1 MEIWFG
7 VFAGIMAA
15 IFAALFLKIRI
26 LQKAAREIEHG
37 FAEKLKADT
46 NTLVDLSC
54 NDRHMRSLADTIN
67 IQLRELQK
75 QRHQFRQGD
84 LELKNAVLNISHDL
98 RTPLTAVCG
107 YLDLLEE
114 EEMPKT
120 AKRYLAVIRNRTE
133 AMAWLTEE
141 LFQYSVVL
149 SSEDKL
155 KKEPVVINS
164 ILEESIAAYYV
175 SLKERGIAPKVQIP
189 EQKIVRMLDRSALSR
204 IFSNLLQNAVKYS
217 GGDLDITLTEEGE
230 IVFANT
236 APGLTKVQAGRLFDR
251 FYTVETAEKS
261 TGLGLSISKVLVLQ
275 MDGNISAEYE
285 KNQLTIYL
293 SFPSIIK
300 N

>member
-7 VFAGIMAA
+7 IFAGIMAA
-15 IFAALFLKIRI
+15 VFAVLFLKIRI

-37 FAEKLKADT
+37 FAEKLKVDT
-46 NTLVDLSC
+46 NTLMELSC
-54 NDRHMRSLADTIN
+54 NDRHMRSLAEAIN

-120 AKRYLAVIRNRTE
+120 AKRYLAVIRSRTE
-133 AMAWLTEE
+133 AMARLTEE

-285 KNQLTIYL
+285 KSRLTIYL

>member
-1 MEIWFG
+1 MT
-7 VFAGIMAA
+7 GICGAWQTPLISMY
-15 IFAALFLKIRI
+15 
-26 LQKAAREIEHG
+26 
-37 FAEKLKADT
+37 
-46 NTLVDLSC
+46 
-54 NDRHMRSLADTIN
+54 
-67 IQLRELQK
+67 ELQK
-75 QRHQFRQGD
+75 QRHQFQQGD

-133 AMAWLTEE
+133 AMARLTEE

-230 IVFANT
+230 IIFANT

-251 FYTVETAEKS
+251 FYTVETAGKS

-275 MDGNISAEYE
+275 MDGNIDAEYE

>member
-7 VFAGIMAA
+7 AFAGIMAA
-15 IFAALFLKIRI
+15 VFAVLFLKIRI
-26 LQKAAREIEHG
+26 LQKAAREIEHD
-37 FAEKLKADT
+37 FTEKLKADT

-54 NDRHMRSLADTIN
+54 NDRHMRSLADAIN

-75 QRHQFRQGD
+75 QRHQFQQGD
-84 LELKNAVLNISHDL
+84 LELKSAVLNISHDL
-98 RTPLTAVCG
+98 RTPRTAVCG

-133 AMAWLTEE
+133 AMARLTEE

>member
-133 AMAWLTEE
+133 AMARLTEE

>member
-7 VFAGIMAA
+7 IFAGIMAA
-15 IFAALFLKIRI
+15 VFAVLFLKIRI

-37 FAEKLKADT
+37 FTEKLKADT
-46 NTLVDLSC
+46 NTLMELSC
-54 NDRHMRSLADTIN
+54 NDRHMRSLAEAIN

-120 AKRYLAVIRNRTE
+120 AKRYLAVIRSRTE
-133 AMAWLTEE
+133 AMARLTEE

>member
-7 VFAGIMAA
+7 IFAGIMAA
-15 IFAALFLKIRI
+15 VFAVLFLKIRI
-26 LQKAAREIEHG
+26 LQKAAREIEHD
-37 FAEKLKADT
+37 FTEKLKADT
-46 NTLVDLSC
+46 NTLMELSC
-54 NDRHMRSLADTIN
+54 NDRHMQSLAEAIN

-133 AMAWLTEE
+133 AMARLTEE

>member
-7 VFAGIMAA
+7 IFAGIMAA
-15 IFAALFLKIRI
+15 VFAVLFLKIRI

-46 NTLVDLSC
+46 NTLMELSC
-54 NDRHMRSLADTIN
+54 NDRHMRSLADAIN

-133 AMAWLTEE
+133 AMARLTEE

>member
-7 VFAGIMAA
+7 IFAGIMAA
-15 IFAALFLKIRI
+15 VFAVLFLKIRI

-46 NTLVDLSC
+46 NTLMELSC
-54 NDRHMRSLADTIN
+54 NDRHMRSLAEAIN

-120 AKRYLAVIRNRTE
+120 AKRYLAVIRSRTE
-133 AMAWLTEE
+133 AMARLTEE

-230 IVFANT
+230 IIFANT

-251 FYTVETAEKS
+251 FYTVETAGKS

-275 MDGNISAEYE
+275 MDGNIEAEYE

>member
-1 MEIWFG
+1 MEIWFW

-15 IFAALFLKIRI
+15 IFAALFLKIRM
-26 LQKAAREIEHG
+26 LQKAAREIEHD
-37 FAEKLKADT
+37 FTEKLKADT

-54 NDRHMRSLADTIN
+54 NDRHMRSLADAIN

-75 QRHQFRQGD
+75 QRHQFQQGD

-133 AMAWLTEE
+133 AMARLTEE

-189 EQKIVRMLDRSALSR
+189 EQKIVRMLDCSALSR

>member
-1 MEIWFG
+1 MEIWFW

-15 IFAALFLKIRI
+15 IFAALFLKIRM
-26 LQKAAREIEHG
+26 LQKAAREIEHD
-37 FAEKLKADT
+37 FTEKLKADT

-54 NDRHMRSLADTIN
+54 NDRHMRSLADAIN

-75 QRHQFRQGD
+75 QRHQFQQGD

-133 AMAWLTEE
+133 AMARLTEE

>member
-7 VFAGIMAA
+7 IFAGIMAA
-15 IFAALFLKIRI
+15 VFAVLFLKIRI
-26 LQKAAREIEHG
+26 LQKAAREIEHD
-37 FAEKLKADT
+37 FTEKLKADT

-54 NDRHMRSLADTIN
+54 NDRHMRSLADAIN

-75 QRHQFRQGD
+75 QRHQFQQGD

-133 AMAWLTEE
+133 AMARLTEE

-285 KNQLTIYL
+285 KSRLTIYL

>member
-7 VFAGIMAA
+7 IFAGIMAA
-15 IFAALFLKIRI
+15 VFAVLFLKIRI
-26 LQKAAREIEHG
+26 LQKAAREIEHD
-37 FAEKLKADT
+37 FTEKLKADT

-54 NDRHMRSLADTIN
+54 NDRHMRSLADAIN

-75 QRHQFRQGD
+75 QRHQFQQGD

-133 AMAWLTEE
+133 AMARLTEE

-230 IVFANT
+230 IIFANT

-251 FYTVETAEKS
+251 FYTVETAGKS

-275 MDGNISAEYE
+275 MDGNIDAEYE

>member
-7 VFAGIMAA
+7 AFAGIMAA
-15 IFAALFLKIRI
+15 VFAVLFLKIRI
-26 LQKAAREIEHG
+26 LQKAAREIEHD
-37 FAEKLKADT
+37 FTEKLKADT

-54 NDRHMRSLADTIN
+54 NDRHMRSLADAIN

-75 QRHQFRQGD
+75 QRHQFQQGD
-84 LELKNAVLNISHDL
+84 LELKSAVLNISHDL

-133 AMAWLTEE
+133 AMARLTEE

>member
-7 VFAGIMAA
+7 IFAGIMAA
-15 IFAALFLKIRI
+15 VFAVLFLKIRI

-46 NTLVDLSC
+46 NTLMELSC
-54 NDRHMRSLADTIN
+54 NDRHMRSLAEAIN

-133 AMAWLTEE
+133 AMARLTEE

-175 SLKERGIAPKVQIP
+175 SLKERGIVPKVQIP

-230 IVFANT
+230 IIFANT